1 VHFLLLVALRAR
13 DIDVFNSEFHLN
25 NSLFRLSFWNTF
37 QFTSSK
43 LFNNFSTTF
52 LMFNKH
58 RFFGLICLVILLVH
72 LEPGPSLCKD
82 PLFHTGPLSQNSES
96 QTTQTNLVTPNG
108 KFPNRPLLDELDNL
122 KSPLAPLTDSI
133 VESLEIS
140 HQLIS
145 VLGFPEHV
153 SLVDRCGN
161 VNGSLSSTHWITDN
175 GASSPSFVSRPCVL
189 TAFDRR
195 INLSIPSFGAAAD
208 LYLQP
213 LSPRPETVLLSG
225 PYALVCPFNCFDLIY
240 CLQIVSRP
248 RFLHSRAGI
257 VRKLWTHSRYVICFH
272 PDCAVTVA
280 VTLPF
285 LLLPGQLFYTCVLLL
300 LVKFLDLVMLVQ
312 VYRAYAG
319 TVKYSSLCIL

>member
-1 VHFLLLVALRAR
+1 
-13 DIDVFNSEFHLN
+13 
-25 NSLFRLSFWNTF
+25 
-37 QFTSSK
+37 
-43 LFNNFSTTF
+43 
-52 LMFNKH
+52 MFNKH
-58 RFFGLICLVILLVH
+58 RFIGVLCLVILLLH
-72 LEPGPSLCKD
+72 LEPGPSLCND
-82 PLFHTGPLSQNSES
+82 PPFHTRPLSEDLHGFMDL
-96 QTTQTNLVTPNG
+96 QTNLVTPNG

-133 VESLEIS
+133 VESLEIT

-145 VLGFPEHV
+145 VIGFPEHV
-153 SLVDRCGN
+153 SLVDRYGN
-161 VNGSLSSTHWITDN
+161 VNGSLSATHWITDN
-175 GASSPSFVSRPCVL
+175 CAAGPLFVSRPHIF

-195 INLSIPSFGAAAD
+195 INLSIPSFGVAAD

-225 PYALVCPFNCFDLIY
+225 PYVILSSFNCFDLMY

-257 VRKLWTHSRYVICFH
+257 VRKLWTHSRHVICFH

-285 LLLPGQLFYTCVLLL
+285 LLLPDQLFYTCALLL
-300 LVKFLDLVMLVQ
+300 LVKFLHLVMLVQ
-312 VYRAYAG
+312 LYCAYTG
-319 TVKYSSLCIL
+319 TVKKQQYAIFHFSQH